1 MFFCYS
7 VSLNCGK
14 ELSADFAKHEEKEAE
29 EETSYETLSPS
40 VQREL
45 KREFNSE
52 YPQYAKYE
60 DREPFYKKLKII
72 SWIVLA
78 LCVVSAYIMYKQEN
92 IPMIVVTVILL
103 LISYGYDLYCPIA
116 IRNNKKK
123 QLRILKLYA
132 FMVVINHIERVII
145 FYAASARNELF
156 VIGYRRKKA
165 GARTSARQRA
175 CFAVG
180 IFVEKCFFYFVFF
193 IAHIRIILLFY
204 RKVNKQCEKGYF
216 L

>member
-1 MFFCYS
+1 MALVECPHCGKS
-7 VSLNCGK
+7 VSEYAKVCVHCGK
-14 ELSADFAKHEEKEAE
+14 ELSADFAKHEEKETE
-29 EETSYETLSPS
+29 EKETNYETLSPS
-40 VQREL
+40 IQREL

-78 LCVVSAYIMYKQEN
+78 LCVVSAYIMYKQKN

-123 QLRILKLYA
+123 QLRILKLYVKWLKDKKSIIYNVKFSKSNA
-132 FMVVINHIERVII
+132 GFKKYYDAINVD
-145 FYAASARNELF
+145 F
-156 VIGYRRKKA
+156 
-165 GARTSARQRA
+165 
-175 CFAVG
+175 
-180 IFVEKCFFYFVFF
+180 EK
-193 IAHIRIILLFY
+193 I
-204 RKVNKQCEKGYF
+204 
-216 L
+216 